1 MPRPRALSVPTGD
14 DSEFDVVVV
23 GAGITGAGVA
33 RDAALRGLRVC
44 LVEQHDLGSGT
55 TWGSSGM
62 IHGGLRYIE
71 YDWETTRV
79 SCLDGGYIKRIAPH
93 LLFPVVFL
101 LPIYPDDPFGIEK
114 KETALEVYDRFQPY
128 KAGRPHVRLDAE
140 EARRLEPGLRPGLV
154 GAVTMDEWGVDSARL
169 VALNAIGARE
179 AGAEV
184 RTYTEVTGVI
194 REGRN
199 VRGVRVRSR
208 LSGAEETIRAKVVC
222 NAAGPWAPRL
232 CEMAGA
238 SLRLR
243 PAKGVHLIYDRRIS
257 NCALGV
263 EAVDGRDL
271 LLVPHANQTIL
282 GTTDDDFYG
291 DPEHLEVTE
300 DEVEYILQAFE
311 RVLPSIRQHRIAH
324 ANAAIRPTLFG
335 WRRYEDDLSR
345 EYEVFDHGARDGVPG
360 LVSIAGGKMSMFRK
374 MAEDTVDVVLRVLGR
389 AYVPCTTHTTPLP
402 GGEGV
407 VDVTEVAG
415 NFGLPLPVA
424 QRLVARHGA
433 RAEALL
439 GDAEP
444 EDRRAVL
451 CECEP
456 VTRAELRHVVRS
468 ESVERLEDLYRRVRC
483 TGGAC
488 LGMRCAWPAAR
499 LLGEERGWTAR
510 QVAGEVR
517 DFLDARWLQRPSVV
531 RGATAAQEQLYR
543 GAVYALGEV
552 ADPPPAGA
560 GEPAPLPGA
569 AALAESRLLTA
580 EH

>member
-1 MPRPRALSVPTGD
+1 MPRATSITEPLPPEGD
-14 DSEFDVVVV
+14 FDVVVV
-23 GAGITGAGVA
+23 GGGITGAGVA

-44 LVEQHDLGSGT
+44 LVEQHDFGAGT

-101 LPIYPDDPFGIEK
+101 LPIYPDDPFGMEK

-128 KAGRPHVRLDAE
+128 KAGRPHVRLTAAE
-140 EARRLEPGLRPGLV
+140 ALRLEPGLRPGLS
-154 GAVTMDEWGVDSARL
+154 GAVTMDEWGVDAARL
-169 VALNAIGARE
+169 VALNAVGARE
-179 AGAEV
+179 AGAEL
-184 RTYTEVTGVI
+184 RTYTEVVGIV
-194 REGRN
+194 REDGA

-208 LSGAEETIRAKVVC
+208 LSGAEEVIAAKVVC
-222 NAAGPWAPRL
+222 NAAGPWAPQL

-238 SLRLR
+238 KLKLR
-243 PAKGVHLIYDRRIS
+243 PAKGVHLVYDRRIT

-263 EAVDGRDL
+263 EAIDGRDL

-311 RVLPSIRQHRIAH
+311 RVLPSIRQHRITH
-324 ANAAIRPTLFG
+324 ANAAVRPTLYG

-345 EYEVFDHGARDGVPG
+345 EYEVFDHGALDGVPG

-374 MAEDTVDVVLRVLGR
+374 MAEDTVDVLLRTLGR
-389 AYVPCTTHTTPLP
+389 PFVPCTTHTTPLP
-402 GGEGV
+402 GGESV
-407 VDVTEVAG
+407 VDVAEVAG

-424 QRLVARHGA
+424 QRLCFRHGA

-444 EDRRAVL
+444 EDRRAVV

-456 VTRAELRHVVRS
+456 VTRAELRHVVRQ
-468 ESVERLEDLYRRVRC
+468 ENVERLEDLYRRVRC
-483 TGGAC
+483 TGGGC

-499 LLGEERGWTAR
+499 ILGEEKGWSTR
-510 QVAGEVR
+510 QVAEEVR
-517 DFLDARWLQRPSVV
+517 DFLDARWQQRPSVV

-552 ADPPPAGA
+552 VDPAPAGA
-560 GEPAPLPGA
+560 PALPELPVPP
-569 AALAESRLLTA
+569 ALAGDW
-580 EH
+580 

>member
-1 MPRPRALSVPTGD
+1 
-14 DSEFDVVVV
+14 VVVV

-44 LVEQHDLGSGT
+44 LVDQQDLGAGT

-101 LPIYPDDPFGIEK
+101 LPIYPDDPFGMEK

-128 KAGRPHVRLDAE
+128 KAGRPHVRLSAS
-140 EARRLEPGLRPGLV
+140 EAMQLEPGLRPGLV
-154 GAVTMDEWGVDSARL
+154 GAVTMDEWGVDAARL
-169 VALNAIGARE
+169 VALNAVGARE

-184 RTYTEVTGVI
+184 RTYTEVVGVV
-194 REGRN
+194 REGRD

-208 LSGAEETIRAKVVC
+208 HSGVEETITAKVVC
-222 NAAGPWAPRL
+222 NAAGPWSPEL
-232 CEMAGA
+232 CAMAGA
-238 SLRLR
+238 RLELR

-263 EAVDGRDL
+263 EAIDGRDL

-324 ANAAIRPTLFG
+324 ANAAVRPTLYG

-360 LVSIAGGKMSMFRK
+360 LVTIAGGKMSMFRK
-374 MAEDTVDVVLRVLGR
+374 MAEDTVDVLLRVLGR
-389 AYVPCTTHTTPLP
+389 PFVPCSTHTTPLP
-402 GGEGV
+402 GGEAV
-407 VDVTEVAG
+407 ADVAEVAG

-424 QRLVARHGA
+424 QRLVFRHGA
-433 RAEALL
+433 RAEVLL

-444 EDRRAVL
+444 EDRRAVV

-456 VTRAELRHVVRS
+456 VTRAELRHVVRQ

-499 LLGEERGWTAR
+499 ILGEEKGWSPR
-510 QVAGEVR
+510 QVAEEVQ

-552 ADPPPAGA
+552 ADPAPPSGAEQPAEAPAPPALA
-560 GEPAPLPGA
+560 GDW
-569 AALAESRLLTA
+569 
-580 EH
+580 